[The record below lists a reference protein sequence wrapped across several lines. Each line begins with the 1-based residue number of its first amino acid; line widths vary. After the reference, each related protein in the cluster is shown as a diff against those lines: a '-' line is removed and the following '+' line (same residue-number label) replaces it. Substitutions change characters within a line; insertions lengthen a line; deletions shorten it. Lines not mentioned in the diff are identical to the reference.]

1 MKKIHPTAIIHRSA
15 ELADDVEIGAYVC
28 IEGHA
33 IIGPGCIIHAHAILA
48 GNVRLGKNNV
58 LGYGAVV
65 GAEPQDHAFHSKI
78 KSEVIIG
85 DDNVIREYCTIHR
98 GTAEGSATVVGNHN
112 FLMAGTHLGHNVK
125 VGNKVIIANNVLMAG
140 HVEIQDGAFIS
151 GGCALHQFVRVGQV
165 SISQGV
171 SALAKDVPP
180 FTIAADRSYVVG
192 LNVIGLRRAGYTAE
206 QRSEIK
212 EAFKLLYKSG
222 LNTTQALERSK
233 EHKWNKEGRIFFDF
247 VASAKKR
254 GVCDLRESS

>member
-1 MKKIHPTAIIHRSA
+1 M
-15 ELADDVEIGAYVC
+15 
-28 IEGHA
+28 
-33 IIGPGCIIHAHAILA
+33 
-48 GNVRLGKNNV
+48 
-58 LGYGAVV
+58 
-65 GAEPQDHAFHSKI
+65 
-78 KSEVIIG
+78 
-85 DDNVIREYCTIHR
+85 
-98 GTAEGSATVVGNHN
+98 
-112 FLMAGTHLGHNVK
+112 
-125 VGNKVIIANNVLMAG
+125 
-140 HVEIQDGAFIS
+140 
-151 GGCALHQFVRVGQV
+151 
-165 SISQGV
+165 
-171 SALAKDVPP
+171 PP